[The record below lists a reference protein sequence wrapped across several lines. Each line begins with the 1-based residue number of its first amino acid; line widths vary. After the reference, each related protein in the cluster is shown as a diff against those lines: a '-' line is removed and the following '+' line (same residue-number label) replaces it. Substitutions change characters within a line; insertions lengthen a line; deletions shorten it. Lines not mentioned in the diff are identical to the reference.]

1 MTTVTATLTIQVD
14 GSDAAAAAA
23 HLAEIMAAGQ
33 LDRGITDAIRAEMAD
48 RTDARDWRI
57 AGARLWPATE
67 EQTP

>member
-1 MTTVTATLTIQVD
+1 MIEITTTLTIQID

-33 LDRGITDAIRAEMAD
+33 LDRGVTDAIRAEMAD
-48 RTDARDWRI
+48 RNDTRDWRI
-57 AGARLWPATE
+57 SGAHLWPATE